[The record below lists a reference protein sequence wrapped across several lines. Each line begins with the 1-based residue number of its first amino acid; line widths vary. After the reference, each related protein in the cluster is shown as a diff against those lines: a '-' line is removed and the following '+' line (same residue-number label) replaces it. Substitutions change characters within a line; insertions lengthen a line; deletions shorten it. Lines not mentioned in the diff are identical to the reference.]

1 MDSTAFL
8 LVDSKTLVDS
18 RLFSE
23 VNVFCLLFS
32 RRRRAF
38 LLATSA
44 SRINYAPDP
53 FLKDS
58 SGNFTTNAK
67 PDFLQ

>member
-1 MDSTAFL
+1 M
-8 LVDSKTLVDS
+8 DS

-23 VNVFCLLFS
+23 ANVFCLLFS
-32 RRRRAF
+32 RGRRAF